1 MLDSMS
7 QKKSTRVEPHYM
19 DVWLP
24 THDDDEAMV
33 EKLISNNIKYMHN
46 LLYIRTNSIFC
57 TNDIQKS

>member
-33 EKLISNNIKYMHN
+33 EKLVSNNIKYMHN